1 MFEKYEVESET
12 YTEQTE
18 DVVLIRNADG
28 TVTQLESADDEDG
41 DCDAG
46 ND

>member
-1 MFEKYEVESET
+1 MDERYEIESET
-12 YTEQTE
+12 FSETTE

-28 TVTQLESADDEDG
+28 TVTQVEAVDDEEG
-41 DCDAG
+41 ECDAG